1 MPRREPN
8 AWYPVFL
15 NLHGLPVKVIGGGAV
30 AARKVRGLVEAG
42 ARVTVIAPTLCPS
55 LLRRRGIKKVKRAYR
70 PGDLKGAR
78 LLFLAT
84 DDPTLNNSIAAE
96 AERSG
101 LWANVASPSGAGRI
115 SLPASFRRG
124 PLCVAVS
131 TGGASS
137 AAASALRK
145 DLSAH
150 LDKSW
155 STFLKLLRVR
165 RHQVQQRIKDPDRRR
180 HLLLALGDPI
190 WVTLIQRKGARLAAR
205 RMDELIALGK
215 PQKRKGRQKTSS
227 RK

>member
-1 MPRREPN
+1 MPRREPDT
-8 AWYPVFL
+8 WYPVFL
-15 NLHGLPVKVIGGGAV
+15 DLHGLPVKVIGGGAV
-30 AARKVRGLVEAG
+30 AARKVRGLVTAG
-42 ARVTVIAPTLCPS
+42 AHVTVIAPSLCPS
-55 LLRRRGIKKVKRAYR
+55 LVRRRGIRKVKRAYR

-84 DDPTLNNSIAAE
+84 DDPVLNESIAKE
-96 AERSG
+96 AERHG
-101 LWANVASPSGAGRI
+101 LWTNVASPSSAGRI

-150 LDKSW
+150 LDEAW

-165 RHQVQQRIKDPDRRR
+165 RREVQRRIGNSDRRR
-180 HLLLALGDPI
+180 QLLLALGDPI
-190 WVTLIQRKGARLAAR
+190 WVTMIRRKGARAAAR
-205 RMDELIALGK
+205 RMDELIA
-215 PQKRKGRQKTSS
+215 QAKRPRRGGRRATGA
-227 RK
+227 RR